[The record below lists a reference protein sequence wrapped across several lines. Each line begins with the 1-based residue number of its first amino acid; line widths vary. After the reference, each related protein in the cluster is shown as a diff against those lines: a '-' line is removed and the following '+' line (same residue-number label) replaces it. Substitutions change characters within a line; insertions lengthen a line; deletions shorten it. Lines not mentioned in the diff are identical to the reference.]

1 MDTDVLL
8 LRLDH
13 PDSLF
18 SHLEDDAEDVH
29 HVGLPDA
36 LHMQRGIINESTELL
51 QDITQRKKFFKIQVF
66 DYHNKIKIYVNFY
79 LFESVLGIRDILV
92 RIRTSD

>member
-1 MDTDVLL
+1 MDADVLL
-8 LRLDH
+8 FRLDH

-36 LHMQRGIINESTELL
+36 LNMQRGIIKESTKL
-51 QDITQRKKFFKIQVF
+51 QDISQREKCLKF
-66 DYHNKIKIYVNFY
+66 DYH
-79 LFESVLGIRDILV
+79 
-92 RIRTSD
+92 

>member
-1 MDTDVLL
+1 MDADVLL

-36 LHMQRGIINESTELL
+36 LHMQRGIIKASTKVL
-51 QDITQRKKFFKIQVF
+51 QDIPQPKM
-66 DYHNKIKIYVNFY
+66 
-79 LFESVLGIRDILV
+79 L
-92 RIRTSD
+92 

>member
-1 MDTDVLL
+1 MDADVLL

-13 PDSLF
+13 PDSFF

-36 LHMQRGIINESTELL
+36 LHMQRGIIKASTELL
-51 QDITQRKKFFKIQVF
+51 YCMIFLNEKNAVKIRVF
-66 DYHNKIKIYVNFY
+66 DYH
-79 LFESVLGIRDILV
+79 
-92 RIRTSD
+92 

>member
-1 MDTDVLL
+1 MDADVLL

-29 HVGLPDA
+29 HVGLPDS
-36 LHMQRGIINESTELL
+36 LQMQRGIIKESTEL
-51 QDITQRKKFFKIQVF
+51 QDIPQRKKCFKNSITTKKTLKYSFTAHTEQNRSISHIF
-66 DYHNKIKIYVNFY
+66 
-79 LFESVLGIRDILV
+79 L
-92 RIRTSD
+92 